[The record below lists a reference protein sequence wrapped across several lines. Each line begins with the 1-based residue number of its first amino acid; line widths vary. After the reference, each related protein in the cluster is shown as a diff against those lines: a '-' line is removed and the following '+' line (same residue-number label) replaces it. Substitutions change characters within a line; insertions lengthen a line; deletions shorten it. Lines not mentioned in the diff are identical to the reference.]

1 MLDSIMEFF
10 STLFEPILTLLD
22 VVLSFFSDIMYM
34 LGLLVGFSYNLDS
47 ILAFLPSPFVSS
59 LVLVFGIV
67 VIYKILGREG

>member
-10 STLFEPILTLLD
+10 SSLFEPILSLLD
-22 VVLSFFSDIMYM
+22 VVLSFLSDVMYM
-34 LGLLVGFSYNLDS
+34 IGLLVGFSYNLDA
-47 ILAFLPSPFVSS
+47 IFGFLPSPFVSS